1 MWLYYVFT
9 VSQDVTLRDNE
20 LTALR
25 KQIEREF
32 LEKVKLEDVI
42 MEKIRSQLTM
52 DKAAKYSKKVTDK
65 VRRRATELVS
75 GCMSW

>member
-1 MWLYYVFT
+1 MWLYCVFT

-75 GCMSW
+75 G